1 MRKSAVILIFH
12 WSEIQSEPMESFD
25 EYYLT
30 KILTFKDPLNALE
43 FYANYNCP
51 ESILID
57 YNSIKELRT
66 KINKIIQQFNHP
78 LHIKL

>member
-1 MRKSAVILIFH
+1 MRKSAVVLIFH
-12 WSEIQSEPMESFD
+12 WSEIQSEPIESLD

-30 KILTFKDPLNALE
+30 KILTFANSLDALE

-51 ESILID
+51 ESVLID
-57 YNSIKELRT
+57 YNSIKELHT
-66 KINKIIQQFNHP
+66 KVNKLIQQFNHP